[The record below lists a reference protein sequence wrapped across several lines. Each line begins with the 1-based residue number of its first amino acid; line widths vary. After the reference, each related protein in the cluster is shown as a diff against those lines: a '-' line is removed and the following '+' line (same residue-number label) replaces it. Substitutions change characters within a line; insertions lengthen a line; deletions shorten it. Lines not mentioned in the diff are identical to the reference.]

1 MRDKNWS
8 FNHKN
13 KTSQVSISWVDI
25 LRQRAQNQPE
35 QKAYIFLQNGSTESG
50 SLTYGELDRQAREIA
65 TSLQSLMAKGER
77 ALLLYPSGLEFIT
90 AFFGCLYVGVVAVPA
105 YPPRRNQK
113 MSRLQ
118 ALVIEA
124 QAKVALTT
132 KSLLRNLESRLAQN
146 PEFPELQH

>member
-1 MRDKNWS
+1 MSDKNWS

-50 SLTYGELDRQAREIA
+50 SLTYGELNRQAIAIA
-65 TSLQSLMAKGER
+65 TSLQSLIAKGER

-90 AFFGCLYVGVVAVPA
+90 AFFGCLYAGVVAVPA